1 MIILAYALICLVGS
15 VKLQTRTTFGLT
27 ILMGLVMLLVVI
39 GGSVYVVHDVL
50 GGNYTASVN
59 GEIIKPTII
68 PRAASKCAIHINLDE
83 VQWCWLICHFLNT

>member
-1 MIILAYALICLVGS
+1 
-15 VKLQTRTTFGLT
+15 
-27 ILMGLVMLLVVI
+27 MLLVVI

-68 PRAASKCAIHINLDE
+68 PRAASKCAIHIIWMRYNG
-83 VQWCWLICHFLNT
+83 VA